1 VYDWLLFL
9 HLIAA
14 FLLAVT
20 IVMYSAV
27 ALGATTDRRMLF
39 VADRCWDVGGL
50 GTLIF
55 GIWLALNLEQYD
67 FFDFWI
73 LLALVLWLVATGLGQ
88 SVQRRIGGDDARA
101 VALGATTSPRMLF
114 VADRC
119 WDVGGLGTLIFG
131 IWLALNLDQY
141 DFFDGWILLA
151 LFLWF
156 VATGLGQSVQRR
168 IGGDDI
174 RSVIALHWIRT
185 IVVIGLLVTMIWK
198 PGA

>member
-1 VYDWLLFL
+1 MPRRVYDWLLFL
-9 HLIAA
+9 HLLAA

-27 ALGATTDRRMLF
+27 ALGAT
-39 VADRCWDVGGL
+39 
-50 GTLIF
+50 
-55 GIWLALNLEQYD
+55 
-67 FFDFWI
+67 
-73 LLALVLWLVATGLGQ
+73 
-88 SVQRRIGGDDARA
+88 S
-101 VALGATTSPRMLF
+101 SPRMLF

-119 WDVGGLGTLIFG
+119 WDVGGLGTLVFG

>member
-1 VYDWLLFL
+1 VYHGLLFF
-9 HLIAA
+9 HLVAA

-20 IVMYSAV
+20 VVMYSAV
-27 ALGATTDRRMLF
+27 ALGAT
-39 VADRCWDVGGL
+39 
-50 GTLIF
+50 
-55 GIWLALNLEQYD
+55 
-67 FFDFWI
+67 
-73 LLALVLWLVATGLGQ
+73 
-88 SVQRRIGGDDARA
+88 S
-101 VALGATTSPRMLF
+101 SPRMLF

-151 LFLWF
+151 LALWF

-168 IGGDDI
+168 VSSEDI
-174 RSVIALHWIRT
+174 RAVYALHWIRT
-185 IVVIGLLVTMIWK
+185 VVVLALLVTMIWK